1 MELETALKT
10 YLLAYAGL
18 TALIAD
24 RLEPEEL
31 PQGFALP
38 AVTYIKIS
46 DVKDHTLTGQLAVES
61 PYFQFTV
68 FASTKAG
75 ARAVANQLKA
85 ALNDYSGT
93 LSTIVIQHIRLEN
106 EMSSLEKS
114 PDGTVKVFTE
124 DLEYNIT
131 FEKE

>member
-18 TALIAD
+18 TALISD

-31 PQGFALP
+31 PLGSALP

-46 DVKDHTLTGQLAVES
+46 DVKDHVLTGQLPVES
-61 PYFQFTV
+61 PFFQFTA
-68 FASTKAG
+68 FDYTKAG
-75 ARAVANQLKA
+75 ARAVANQIKA
-85 ALNDYSGT
+85 ALNDYAGT
-93 LSTIVIQHIRLEN
+93 LSTIVIQHIRMEN

-124 DLEYNIT
+124 DLEYQIT